1 MNRKALS
8 RVSAALTVAALLSTT
23 AWAGEWTRPEPTH
36 GLFATV
42 WQLLSSL
49 LVGTTENADSDGRA
63 TMDPNGGP
71 APTQSGRDDDGRAT
85 LDPNG

>member
-8 RVSAALTVAALLSTT
+8 RISAVLTVTALLSAS
-23 AWAGEWTRPEPTH
+23 AWAGEWARREPSP

-49 LVGTTENADSDGRA
+49 VVGTTETADSDGRA
-63 TMDPNGGP
+63 GMDPNGGP
-71 APTQSGRDDDGRAT
+71 APTQSGTDDDGRASM
-85 LDPNG
+85 DPNG